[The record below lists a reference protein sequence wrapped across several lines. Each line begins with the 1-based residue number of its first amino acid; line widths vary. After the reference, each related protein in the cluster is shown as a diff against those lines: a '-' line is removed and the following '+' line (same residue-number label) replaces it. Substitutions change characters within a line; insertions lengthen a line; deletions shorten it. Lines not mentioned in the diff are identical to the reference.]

1 MHLVANDVKRQP
13 SAATR
18 PPTTAVN
25 RVDLRLVIIL
35 IIVIMMITIVMT
47 MVMSCHPLRNMPQKG
62 KRPILA
68 YVGDKLQPP
77 QTLMPPPHLKTL
89 QKAQRTRGL
98 SSSCQ
103 SNFLKSYHKLKQ
115 KSRSQSIFRIST
127 KHQQKILTK
136 HQHLH

>member
-35 IIVIMMITIVMT
+35 IIVIMMITFVMT
-47 MVMSCHPLRNMPQKG
+47 MVMSCHPLQNMPQTV
-62 KRPILA
+62 KRRILA

-77 QTLMPPPHLKTL
+77 QTSMPPPHLKIL
-89 QKAQRTRGL
+89 GQ
-98 SSSCQ
+98 
-103 SNFLKSYHKLKQ
+103 
-115 KSRSQSIFRIST
+115 SRS
-127 KHQQKILTK
+127 KAGKA
-136 HQHLH
+136 